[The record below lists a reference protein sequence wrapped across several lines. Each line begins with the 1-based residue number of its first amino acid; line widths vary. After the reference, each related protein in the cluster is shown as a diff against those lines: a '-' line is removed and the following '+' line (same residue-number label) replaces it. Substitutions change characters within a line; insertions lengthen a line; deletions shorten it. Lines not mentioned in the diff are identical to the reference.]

1 METAGTTAVDEKQI
15 EKVCHK
21 YILGLVFVLR
31 YYLKE
36 IPTYGWNYTEHYAP
50 LLTDLSKYS
59 KTFDYDVHFDY
70 KKPLNI
76 YESLFGILPKQS
88 FYLLPQNIVDGVYNN
103 NKILLDPS
111 FINEFEIDLDGK
123 TYDYEGVSLLPFLE
137 YDKIKK
143 YFLNVK
149 LTDDQKDKLIRR
161 TRIYSF

>member
-1 METAGTTAVDEKQI
+1 M
-15 EKVCHK
+15 
-21 YILGLVFVLR
+21 
-31 YYLKE
+31 
-36 IPTYGWNYTEHYAP
+36 
-50 LLTDLSKYS
+50 
-59 KTFDYDVHFDY
+59 
-70 KKPLNI
+70 NI